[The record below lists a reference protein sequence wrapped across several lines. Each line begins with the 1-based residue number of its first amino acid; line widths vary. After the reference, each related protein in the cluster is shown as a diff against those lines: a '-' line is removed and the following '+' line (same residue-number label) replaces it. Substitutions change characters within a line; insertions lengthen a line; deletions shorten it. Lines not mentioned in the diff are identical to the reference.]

1 MPLLNKILVQELRNV
16 SFIVLRVGRVIMV
29 DRFIGGESLRG
40 RVSKVILGS
49 VGRLYMDGIANELR
63 RVNNEDTREGT
74 INR

>member
-29 DRFIGGESLRG
+29 DRCIGGESLRG

-49 VGRLYMDGIANELR
+49 VGRLSMVSIA
-63 RVNNEDTREGT
+63 V
-74 INR
+74 